1 MRRLRWRERKD
12 VGTLVER
19 SQNFVLPASS
29 LRHQGLGF
37 QGLQCLQL
45 HFQIVPDGGKWSPPS
60 SSSVLLLTLLISSSS
75 SVPNSPCHLFHL
87 EIRFM
92 GGARCSRSVGHYS
105 HCMLYGVCD
114 MGPCSSSWALGDQS
128 CRGPHTGSIGSQWT
142 DAADQGHRAPSG
154 QRLLTRDTVG
164 NGWRRLTRVIYH

>member
-19 SQNFVLPASS
+19 SQNFGLPASS

-114 MGPCSSSWALGDQS
+114 MGPVQA
-128 CRGPHTGSIGSQWT
+128 RGLPEIRAGWIGSQWT

-164 NGWRRLTRVIYH
+164 NGWRWLTRVIYH